1 MCCKGE
7 EGLICLQLDDR
18 HKGLIIVYVKLLF
31 IAFDNSVSL
40 ITANLTMSVTL
51 DLVNPAFFKNM
62 LIQQHVDNVSCVIIL
77 Q

>member
-7 EGLICLQLDDR
+7 EGLIHLQLNNR

-40 ITANLTMSVTL
+40 IVANLTMSVTL
-51 DLVNPAFFKNM
+51 DLVNPASFKDM
-62 LIQQHVDNVSCVIIL
+62 LI
-77 Q
+77 

>member
-7 EGLICLQLDDR
+7 EGLIRLQLDNR
-18 HKGLIIVYVKLLF
+18 HKDLIIVYVKLLF

-40 ITANLTMSVTL
+40 IAANLTMSVTL
-51 DLVNPAFFKNM
+51 DLVNSAFFKNM

>member
-1 MCCKGE
+1 MCCKSE

-40 ITANLTMSVTL
+40 MMANLIMSVML

-62 LIQQHVDNVSCVIIL
+62 LIQ
-77 Q
+77 